1 MIGRTRRRRRRR
13 RGRTGG
19 LRLERSGPWIGVV
32 GLLVLL
38 WLALSSMIYSP
49 WWGVL
54 LHVVVLVP
62 IVVWTTR
69 WARTRPA
76 ASTFVPLAG
85 LPVLAIVTALGVGLG
100 GWSA

>member
-1 MIGRTRRRRRRR
+1 MIGSTRRRRRRSR
-13 RGRTGG
+13 RGG
-19 LRLERSGPWIGVV
+19 LQLERSGPWIAVV

-38 WLALSSMIYSP
+38 WLAFSSMVYAP
-49 WWGVL
+49 WWGVV
-54 LHVVVLVP
+54 LHIVVLVP
-62 IVVWTTR
+62 VAVWTSR

-85 LPVLAIVTALGVGLG
+85 LPVLAAVTALGVGFG

>member
-1 MIGRTRRRRRRR
+1 VIGSTRRRRR
-13 RGRTGG
+13 RGRGG
-19 LRLERSGPWIGVV
+19 LQLDRSGPWIAVV

-38 WLALSSMIYSP
+38 WLAVTTMVYAP
-49 WWGVL
+49 WWGVIA
-54 LHVVVLVP
+54 HIAVLVP
-62 IVVWTTR
+62 VAVWTSR

-85 LPVLAIVTALGVGLG
+85 LPALAIVTALGVGLG

>member
-1 MIGRTRRRRRRR
+1 MRRRRRR
-13 RGRTGG
+13 RGRG
-19 LRLERSGPWIGVV
+19 LQLERSGPWIAVV

-38 WLALSSMIYSP
+38 WLAFSTMIYSP
-49 WWGVL
+49 WWGV
-54 LHVVVLVP
+54 VVHVLVLIP
-62 IVVWTTR
+62 IAVWVAK

-85 LPVLAIVTALGVGLG
+85 LPVLAIVTAIGVGVG